1 MSQSLT
7 LRPIARI
14 HTEFSEKFGIP
25 RQSGLVEELSA
36 RIVLEPAYRV
46 REALRGIEGF
56 SHLWLLWQFTESRG
70 WSPTVRPPRLGGNQR
85 VGVFATRSPFRP
97 NPIGLS
103 CVKLDR
109 VDWDAPDGPALVVR
123 GADLL
128 DGTPL
133 FDIKPY
139 VPLADCR
146 PEAVGGFSDLHRE
159 DRLTVDFP
167 ERLLAQV
174 PKEKRAALLGVL
186 SQDPRPSYQHDPQRV
201 YGMAFAGLEV
211 KFTVA
216 GETLQVRD
224 VLAKE

>member
-109 VDWDAPDGPALVVR
+109 VDWDAPDGPVLVVR

>member
-109 VDWDAPDGPALVVR
+109 VDWDAPDGPVLVVR

-133 FDIKPY
+133 FDIKTY

-224 VLAKE
+224 VLAKK